1 MRRDERGF
9 ALVLTLIVTALLIA
23 LVAEFVTQV
32 YVDTTA
38 RQSYVD
44 AQKGSLL
51 AESGIT
57 GAIALLQFAL
67 PKKSYS
73 SLHDPWTKS
82 LEIPEES
89 GSLRLTIEDESA
101 KLSLNH
107 IAGSNGVFNS
117 GTAGDTTESYYGTAM
132 RLFRKLQLP
141 AGDLC
146 DAIADWVDLDN
157 IPKPGGGEQE
167 WYASRRPPL
176 SAKNRPFDTFE
187 ELAMVKGFSSDTVE
201 KLRPFTTVYPVNSP
215 SAPININTAPKEI
228 LTSLDERIS
237 DSLADQII
245 DFRKTTPFKNSA
257 DLGNVPGMNL
267 IATGLLTRIT
277 VKSSIF
283 RIRAEAQVNGTLRV
297 VESVVSFAGGTPL
310 TLYWREY

>member
-1 MRRDERGF
+1 MRKDERGF

-73 SLHDPWTKS
+73 SLQDPWARP
-82 LEIPEES
+82 LEVPEES
-89 GSLRLTIEDESA
+89 GTLTISFEDENA

-107 IAGSNGVFNS
+107 IAFDNGVFNTGS
-117 GTAGDTTESYYGTAM
+117 AGDTTEAYYGTAM
-132 RLFRKLQLP
+132 RLFRRLKLP

-146 DAIADWVDLDN
+146 DAIADWIDLDS
-157 IPKPGGGEQE
+157 IPKPGGAEKE
-167 WYASRRPPL
+167 WYLSRKPPL
-176 SAKNRPFDTFE
+176 QAKNLPFDSFE
-187 ELAMVKGFSSDTVE
+187 ELAMVKGFNGDTVE
-201 KLRPFTTVYPVNSP
+201 KLRPFTTVYAGNSF

-228 LTSLDERIS
+228 LTALDDRIS
-237 DSLADQII
+237 DSLAEQIVEY
-245 DFRKTTPFKNSA
+245 RKVTPFKSSA

-267 IATGLLTRIT
+267 IATGLLTRVA
-277 VKSSIF
+277 VKSTIF

-297 VESVVSFAGGTPL
+297 VETVVSFAGATPQK
-310 TLYWREY
+310 LYWREY

>member
-1 MRRDERGF
+1 MSSDKRGF

-57 GAIALLQFAL
+57 GAVALLQFAL
-67 PKKSYS
+67 PKKTYS
-73 SLHDPWTKS
+73 SLHDPWNKP

-117 GTAGDTTESYYGTAM
+117 GTAGDTTESYYGTAQ
-132 RLFRKLQLP
+132 RLFRRLKLP

-146 DAIADWVDLDN
+146 DAIADWVDQDS
-157 IPKPGGGEQE
+157 IPKPGGAEQE
-167 WYASRRPPL
+167 WYASRKPPL
-176 SAKNRPFDTFE
+176 LAKNLPFDTFE
-187 ELAMVKGFSSDTVE
+187 ELAMVKGFSSDIVD
-201 KLRPFTTVYPVNSP
+201 KLRPFATIYPVNSP
-215 SAPININTAPKEI
+215 SALININTAPKEI
-228 LTSLDERIS
+228 LTALDERIS

-245 DFRKTTPFKNSA
+245 DYRKTTPFQNSA

-283 RIRAEAQVNGTLRV
+283 RIKAEAQVNGTLRV
-297 VESVVSFAGGTPL
+297 VESVVSFAGTAPQ

>member
-57 GAIALLQFAL
+57 GAVALLQFAL

-73 SLHDPWTKS
+73 SLHDPWAKP

-146 DAIADWVDLDN
+146 DAIADWVDLDS
-157 IPKPGGGEQE
+157 IPKPGGAEQE
-167 WYASRRPPL
+167 WYSSRKPPL
-176 SAKNRPFDTFE
+176 QAKNSPFDTFE
-187 ELAMVKGFSSDTVE
+187 ELAVVKGFSSDAVD
-201 KLRPFTTVYPVNSP
+201 KLRTFATVYPVNSP

-245 DFRKTTPFKNSA
+245 DYRKTTPFKNSA

-297 VESVVSFAGGTPL
+297 VESVVSFAGGAPL